1 MFNRTEQ
8 DERGF
13 LTAVIL
19 KLQDTLDRLNG
30 NIQGVSSDVKAFK
43 AYLWEHQSDMDHVEK
58 VSVRESITQAALTG
72 ESAVERRKRILKL
85 MDTPWFGR
93 IDFKEKKAQKER
105 PIYVGIHNYTDDV
118 SRQIIIYD
126 WRAPV
131 SSMFY
136 DYELGQAQYE
146 VMGETIEGLIE
157 LKRQFRIRQG
167 RMEYMLESSLNIH
180 DEVLQKELSHTSDEK
195 MKNIVATIQRDQNAI
210 IRNDDALVLII
221 QGVAGSGK
229 TSIALHRIAFLLYKH
244 KGEISSNDIMIISPN
259 KVFADYISNVLPELG
274 EEKIREIGFEAL
286 MDQQLNGKVKFQSFF
301 EQVSEVIEDKHP
313 DVSERIAFKATFD
326 FVNQMRRYLTHI
338 ENNYFE
344 ANDVGVAHRYF
355 VPRAFVGKRFQGYH
369 RLPLARRFERVAED
383 IVAEMRFR
391 HQADLKAADVN
402 RVKADVRK
410 MFRHTT
416 IQQLY
421 SDFYGW
427 MGKPEMFKKRTR
439 NVLEYADVAPMVY
452 LKMLFEGAQI
462 NTEVK
467 HLLVDEM
474 QDYTPIQ
481 YAVLAKLFP
490 CKKTILGD
498 ASQSVNPYS
507 SSNSADIE
515 RVFPGAVSMQLNTS
529 YRSTFEITDFAQ
541 NISRN
546 VDLVAIE
553 RHGQKVEVEAYK
565 NTAAETEGIL
575 NEITDFRTSGD
586 NTLGIICKSQKQA
599 DALYALLRP
608 DNRDVYVL
616 TSESVAFLNGIVI
629 TTAYLAKGLEF
640 DRVMVVHVTDKN
652 YHNEVDRSML
662 YVACTRAMHQLKVS
676 YVKKPSPLLDFAI
689 EK

>member
-8 DERGF
+8 DERAF
-13 LTAVIL
+13 LTAVQL
-19 KLQDTLDRLNG
+19 KLQDTLERLNG

-43 AYLWEHQSDMDHVEK
+43 EYLWEHQSDMDHVEK

-72 ESAVERRKRILKL
+72 ESAVERRKRIQKL

-93 IDFKEKKAQKER
+93 IDFKEKDAPTER
-105 PIYVGIHNYTDDV
+105 PIYVGIHNYTDEA
-118 SRQIIIYD
+118 SKKIIVYD

-131 SSMFY
+131 SSLFY

-146 VMGETIEGLIE
+146 VMGETIEGWIQ

-167 RMEYMLESSLNIH
+167 KMEYMLESSLNIH

-244 KGEISSNDIMIISPN
+244 KGEITSNDIMIISPN

-274 EEKIREIGFEAL
+274 EEKIREIGFEEL

-301 EQVSEVIEDKHP
+301 DQVSEVIEDKHK

-344 ANDVGVAHRYF
+344 ANDVGVANRYF
-355 VPRAFVGKRFQGYH
+355 VPSAFVQKRFLGYH

-391 HQADLKAADVN
+391 HQADLKSADLN
-402 RVKADVRK
+402 RVKNDVRK
-410 MFRHTT
+410 MFRYTT

-421 SDFYGW
+421 QDFYDW
-427 MGKPEMFKKRTR
+427 MGKPEMLKKRSRT
-439 NVLEYADVAPMVY
+439 VLEYADVAPMVY
-452 LKMLFEGAQI
+452 LKMLFEGAHSKA
-462 NTEVK
+462 EVK

-481 YAVLAKLFP
+481 YAVLARLFL

-507 SSNSADIE
+507 SSNAADIE

-529 YRSTFEITDFAQ
+529 YRSTYEITDFAQ

-546 VDLVAIE
+546 ADLVAIE
-553 RHGQKVEVEAYK
+553 RHGKAVEVLTYK
-565 NTAAETEGIL
+565 RANAETAGIL
-575 NEITDFRTSGD
+575 NEIAEFRASGD

-608 DNRDVYVL
+608 DNKDVYVL

-640 DRVMVVHVTDKN
+640 DRVLVVHVTDKN

-662 YVACTRAMHQLKVS
+662 YVACTRAMHRLKVS
-676 YVKKPSPLLDFAI
+676 FVKKASPLLAFAI